1 MAPFALPGERKAA
14 LAIVVRIE
22 EPAPKQAAQIS
33 EELVIR
39 AAAYAPTGDRS
50 AYVNRVFPVSIK
62 ASGRGGMLR
71 FDLPLRLDLP
81 PGRYH
86 LRVSAERKPG
96 KSDVDIAGGRE
107 GSVYTD
113 VDVPDF
119 AKETLALSGVV
130 LSTPRTPGSAT
141 LETLAS
147 VLPAMPTTTR
157 EFGRDELVS
166 SFFESTRGATGR
178 WCRSTWRSQSRT
190 PRGQA

>member
-1 MAPFALPGERKAA
+1 MSLAVAPFALPGERKAA

-86 LRVSAERKPG
+86 LRVSAKRKR
-96 KSDVDIAGGRE
+96 ARA
-107 GSVYTD
+107 T
-113 VDVPDF
+113 
-119 AKETLALSGVV
+119 
-130 LSTPRTPGSAT
+130 STSLGAVKA
-141 LETLAS
+141 AS
-147 VLPAMPTTTR
+147 IPMWTCPTSRRKRWPCPA
-157 EFGRDELVS
+157 S
-166 SFFESTRGATGR
+166 S
-178 WCRSTWRSQSRT
+178 
-190 PRGQA
+190 